1 MNQEKEKNQQK
12 KSSLIKDIFDL
23 YFTFFKIGSV
33 TFGGGYAMLPI
44 LERTL
49 VDKKHWTTN
58 DALLDYY
65 AISQATPGVIA
76 VNVSTFVGFYRRG
89 ILGGIFATLGVITPS
104 IIVITLIAEFISN
117 FEDIIWVQK
126 ALLGINVAVAALLT
140 YSVFNITK
148 KNLKRW
154 WNIFFYAASFVSVYF
169 FKVHSVFVILA
180 SVLVGILLYFVQ
192 RKNDGKAACSAENLA
207 GNTANFAVNTEN
219 SAVSTANSVSN
230 AENSACNTGNFAG
243 NTKNFVSNAGNSAG
257 STANSSISTKNHAEN
272 PEGKK

>member
-1 MNQEKEKNQQK
+1 MNQKKEKNQQTK
-12 KSSLIKDIFDL
+12 KSSFIKDIFDL
-23 YFTFFKIGSV
+23 YITFFKIGSV

-76 VNVSTFVGFYRRG
+76 VNVSTFVGFYKRG
-89 ILGGIFATLGVITPS
+89 ILGGIFATLGVISPS

-117 FEDIIWVQK
+117 FEDIVWVQK

-169 FKVHSVFVILA
+169 FKVHSIFVILA
-180 SVLVGILLYFVQ
+180 SVAVGILLYFIQ
-192 RKNDGKAACSAENLA
+192 QKGEKKLLC
-207 GNTANFAVNTEN
+207 NTAKSAAIEKSASNSEN
-219 SAVSTANSVSN
+219 SAKKEKSESSTK
-230 AENSACNTGNFAG
+230 NSAGEEKPASSTENFAG
-243 NTKNFVSNAGNSAG
+243 EEKSASNKESLE
-257 STANSSISTKNHAEN
+257 SLK
-272 PEGKK
+272 